1 MENPGTGWPQA
12 AQKAAPSG
20 TLAPHFEQ
28 NIVPPTSRS
37 LVAAW
42 LRIVANP
49 EATGQQRN
57 PFGRHLTLLLRWPNA
72 HVAPR
77 LPSHLHSSDFI
88 SGSSE
93 ERLCQ
98 FISAV
103 RRKSWRDHFWRPHS
117 LPPVTWPAK
126 TALGS
131 PKPSCMSSN

>member
-57 PFGRHLTLLLRWPNA
+57 RYGRHLTLLLRWPNA

-77 LPSHLHSSDFI
+77 SPSHLHSSDFI
-88 SGSSE
+88 SVRARSVYANSFQPCVESPGGIISGGRTLCL
-93 ERLCQ
+93 RL
-98 FISAV
+98 
-103 RRKSWRDHFWRPHS
+103 RGR
-117 LPPVTWPAK
+117 
-126 TALGS
+126 
-131 PKPSCMSSN
+131 PKPL